1 MDLLDEIEVALDL
14 TPGRRHIKITLP
26 RHEKTLARLLE
37 QTGVCRHFIQS
48 YVNDV
53 NFCMTKGCKLIG
65 LSGKRLLKNL
75 GSDGKTV
82 IENFRQVL
90 KKLRDDIISD
100 VIVSVETNVFRI
112 LAPMESI
119 RKDIKDLG
127 E

>member
-1 MDLLDEIEVALDL
+1 
-14 TPGRRHIKITLP
+14 
-26 RHEKTLARLLE
+26 
-37 QTGVCRHFIQS
+37 
-48 YVNDV
+48 
-53 NFCMTKGCKLIG
+53 MTKGCKLIG